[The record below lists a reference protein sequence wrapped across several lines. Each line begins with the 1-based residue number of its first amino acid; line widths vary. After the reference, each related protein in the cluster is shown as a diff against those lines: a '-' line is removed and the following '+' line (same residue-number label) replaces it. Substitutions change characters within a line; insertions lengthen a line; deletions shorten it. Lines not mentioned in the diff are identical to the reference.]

1 MSANQELFELKFYE
15 WEEKFKDKPYLRQ
28 PIGEK
33 WEEYTW
39 GQVGDMARRLASGL
53 KSLNLREGAHIGIY
67 SKNCREWIISDLA
80 IVMAGYVSVPF
91 FPSLNGKELSY
102 IMDYGDVDALFI
114 GKIETW
120 DEIKNDLPAEM
131 PIIRF
136 PKYDGCSNVSVGHE
150 WHEFINS
157 HNPIQNPNTPKLS
170 DLWTIIFTSGTTGN
184 PKGVMLTYQA
194 IDGIKV
200 VLDDPNNP
208 LGIKHTG
215 NNDFISYLPLNH
227 IFERVV
233 IEWCSFRYGGTI
245 SFVESI
251 ETFGQNLKDVQP
263 HVFAAAPRVWTKLQM
278 GILSKFPQKRLDTL
292 LKIPLLSSVLKKL
305 IRKGLGFSKVRVT
318 VSGSAPMPVE
328 LIEWFRKV
336 GVYITNG
343 YGMTEN
349 CAICSSVDGR
359 DFEKLNTVGKAQ
371 KGVEL
376 KIDEATGEILMRG
389 PFVMIGYYKNE
400 ELSNET
406 LRGGWLHTGD
416 KGFLDDD
423 GYLHITGRVADSFK
437 TSKGEYIEPLTLE
450 QFFVNMNEIEEVCVV
465 GLGIA
470 QPLCLVQL
478 SDIGKNTSKEKLS
491 AMFTDTLNGVNSD
504 LVNYKKIS
512 TLIIVKD
519 EWTQENGIIGPTQK
533 LKRGAIDELYSSKY
547 LEWHESDKSLIF
559 ESSHSERSNSYT

>member
-1 MSANQELFELKFYE
+1 MNTNQELFELKFYE
-15 WEEKFKDKPYLRQ
+15 WEKQLKDKPYLKQ
-28 PIGEK
+28 PFGDE

-39 GQVGDMARRLASGL
+39 GEVGNMARRLATGL

-91 FPSLNGKELSY
+91 FPSLNGKELAY

-120 DEIKNDLPAEM
+120 DQIKDDLPEGM
-131 PIIRF
+131 PLIKF
-136 PKYDGCSNVSVGHE
+136 PHYDGCSNVTKGHE
-150 WHEFINS
+150 WFDFIDSHE
-157 HNPIQNPNTPKLS
+157 PMQNPNKPKLS

-184 PKGVMLTYQA
+184 AKGVMLTYQA

-208 LGIKHTG
+208 LGIKHDG

-245 SFVESI
+245 SFVESLD
-251 ETFGQNLKDVQP
+251 TFAKNLKAVQP
-263 HVFAAAPRVWTKLQM
+263 HVFAAAPRVWTKLQL
-278 GILSKFPQKRLDTL
+278 GLLTKFPQKKLDTL
-292 LKIPLLSSVLKKL
+292 LKIPLLSSLLKKL
-305 IRKGLGFSKVRVT
+305 IKKGLGFSKARIV

-359 DFEKLNTVGKAQ
+359 DFEKLHTVGQPQ
-371 KGVEL
+371 KGVKL
-376 KIDEATGEILMRG
+376 KIDQETGEILMKG
-389 PFVMIGYYKNE
+389 PFIMKGYYKNE
-400 ELSNET
+400 ELTNTT

-416 KGFLDDD
+416 KGFLDEDN
-423 GYLHITGRVADSFK
+423 YLHITGRVADSFK

-450 QFFVNMNEIEEVCVV
+450 QYFVNINEIEEVCVV

-470 QPLCLVQL
+470 QPLCLIQL
-478 SDIGKNTSKEKLS
+478 SEIGKNTSREVISKML
-491 AMFTDTLNGVNSD
+491 TDRLAEVNSD

-519 EWTQENGIIGPTQK
+519 EWTQQNGIVGPTQK
-533 LKRGAIDELYSSKY
+533 LKRGAIEDKYSKDY
-547 LEWHESDKSLIF
+547 LNWHNFNEEVIF
-559 ESSHSERSNSYT
+559 E

>member
-1 MSANQELFELKFYE
+1 MNTNQELFEFKFYE
-15 WEEKFKDKPYLRQ
+15 WEKQLKDKPYLKQ
-28 PIGEK
+28 PFGDE

-39 GQVGDMARRLASGL
+39 GEVGDMARRLATGL

-120 DEIKNDLPAEM
+120 DQIKDDLPEGM
-131 PIIRF
+131 PLIKF
-136 PKYDGCSNVSVGHE
+136 PHYDGCSNVTKGHE
-150 WHEFINS
+150 WFKFIDSHE
-157 HNPIQNPNTPKLS
+157 PMQNPNKPKLS

-184 PKGVMLTYQA
+184 AKGVMLTYQA

-208 LGIKHTG
+208 LGIKHDG

-245 SFVESI
+245 SFVESLD
-251 ETFGQNLKDVQP
+251 TFAKNLKAVQP
-263 HVFAAAPRVWTKLQM
+263 HVFAAAPRVWTKLQL
-278 GILSKFPQKRLDTL
+278 GLLTKFPQKKLDKL
-292 LKIPLLSSVLKKL
+292 LKIPLLSSLLKKL
-305 IRKGLGFSKVRVT
+305 IKKGLGFSKARIV

-359 DFEKLNTVGKAQ
+359 DFEKLHTVGQPQ

-376 KIDEATGEILMRG
+376 KIDQETGEILMKG
-389 PFVMIGYYKNE
+389 PFIMKGYHKND
-400 ELSNET
+400 ELTNTT

-416 KGFLDDD
+416 KGFLDEDN
-423 GYLHITGRVADSFK
+423 YLHITGRVADSFK

-450 QFFVNMNEIEEVCVV
+450 QHFVNINEIEEVCVV

-470 QPLCLVQL
+470 QPLCLIQL
-478 SDIGKNTSKEKLS
+478 SEIGKNTSREVISKMLTDRLS
-491 AMFTDTLNGVNSD
+491 EVNSD

-519 EWTQENGIIGPTQK
+519 EWTQQNGIVGPTQK
-533 LKRGAIDELYSSKY
+533 LKRGAIEDKYSKDY
-547 LEWHESDKSLIF
+547 LNWHNFNEEVIF
-559 ESSHSERSNSYT
+559 E

>member
-1 MSANQELFELKFYE
+1 MDTNQELFEFKFYE
-15 WEEKFKDKPYLRQ
+15 WEKQLKDKPYLKQ
-28 PIGEK
+28 PFGDK

-39 GQVGDMARRLASGL
+39 GEVGDMARRLATGL

-91 FPSLNGKELSY
+91 FPSLNGKELAY

-120 DEIKNDLPAEM
+120 DQIKDDLPEGM
-131 PIIRF
+131 PLIKF
-136 PKYDGCSNVSVGHE
+136 PHYDGCSNVTKGHE
-150 WHEFINS
+150 WFKFIDSHE
-157 HNPIQNPNTPKLS
+157 PMQNPNKPKLS

-184 PKGVMLTYQA
+184 AKGVMLTYQA

-208 LGIKHTG
+208 LGIKHDG

-227 IFERVV
+227 IFERAV

-245 SFVESI
+245 SFVESLD
-251 ETFGQNLKDVQP
+251 TFGKNLKAVQP
-263 HVFAAAPRVWTKLQM
+263 HVFAAAPRVWTKLQL
-278 GILSKFPQKRLDTL
+278 GLLAKFPQKKLDTL
-292 LKIPLLSSVLKKL
+292 LKIPLVSSLLKKL
-305 IRKGLGFSKVRVT
+305 IKKGLGFSNARIV

-359 DFEKLNTVGKAQ
+359 DFEKLHTVGQPQ
-371 KGVEL
+371 KGVKL
-376 KIDEATGEILMRG
+376 KIDEETGEILMKG
-389 PFVMIGYYKNE
+389 PFIMKGYYKNE
-400 ELSNET
+400 ELTNTT

-416 KGFLDDD
+416 KGFLDEDN
-423 GYLHITGRVADSFK
+423 YLHITGRVADSFK

-450 QFFVNMNEIEEVCVV
+450 QYFVNINEIEEVCVV

-470 QPLCLVQL
+470 QPLCLIQL
-478 SDIGKNTSKEKLS
+478 SEIGKNTSREVISKML
-491 AMFTDTLNGVNSD
+491 TDRLYEVNSD

-519 EWTQENGIIGPTQK
+519 EWTQQNGIVGPTQK
-533 LKRGAIDELYSSKY
+533 LKRGAIEDKYSKDY
-547 LEWHESDKSLIF
+547 LNWHNFNEEVIF
-559 ESSHSERSNSYT
+559 E

>member
-1 MSANQELFELKFYE
+1 MSADQELFELKFYK
-15 WEEKFKDKPYLRQ
+15 WEEEFKDKPYLRQ

-39 GQVGDMARRLASGL
+39 GEVGDMARRLATGL

-91 FPSLNGKELSY
+91 FPSLNGKELTY

-136 PKYDGCSNVSVGHE
+136 PKYDGCSNVTRGHE

-157 HNPIQNPNTPKLS
+157 HDPIQNPNNPKLS

-292 LKIPLLSSVLKKL
+292 LKIPVLSGILKKL

-349 CAICSSVDGR
+349 CAICSSVDGK
-359 DFEKLNTVGKAQ
+359 DFKKLNTVGKAQ

-376 KIDEATGEILMRG
+376 KIDEGTGEILMRG

-406 LRGGWLHTGD
+406 LRDGWLHTGD

-437 TSKGEYIEPLTLE
+437 TSKGEFIEPLTLE

-478 SDIGKNTSKEKLS
+478 SDIGKNSSREKLS
-491 AMFTDTLNGVNSD
+491 KMFTETLDSVNSD

-533 LKRGAIDELYSSKY
+533 LKRTAIDELYSTKY
-547 LEWHESDKSLIF
+547 LEWHESEESLIF
-559 ESSHSERSNSYT
+559 ESSQSSRSNSYT

>member
-1 MSANQELFELKFYE
+1 MDTNQELFEFKFYE
-15 WEEKFKDKPYLRQ
+15 WEKQLKDKPYLKQ
-28 PIGEK
+28 PFGDK

-39 GQVGDMARRLASGL
+39 GEVGDMARRLATGL

-91 FPSLNGKELSY
+91 FPSLNGKELAY

-120 DEIKNDLPAEM
+120 DQIKDDLPEGM
-131 PIIRF
+131 PLIKF
-136 PKYDGCSNVSVGHE
+136 PHYDGCSNVTKGHE
-150 WHEFINS
+150 WFEFIKS
-157 HNPIQNPNTPKLS
+157 HEPIKNPNKPKLS

-184 PKGVMLTYQA
+184 AKGVMLTYQA

-208 LGIKHTG
+208 LGIKHDG

-245 SFVESI
+245 SFVESLD
-251 ETFGQNLKDVQP
+251 TFAKNLKAVQP
-263 HVFAAAPRVWTKLQM
+263 HVFAAAPRVWTKLQL
-278 GILSKFPQKRLDTL
+278 GLLTKFPQKKLDTL
-292 LKIPLLSSVLKKL
+292 LKIPLLSSLLKKL
-305 IRKGLGFSKVRVT
+305 IKKGLGFSKARIV

-359 DFEKLNTVGKAQ
+359 DFEKLHTVGQPQ
-371 KGVEL
+371 KGVKL
-376 KIDEATGEILMRG
+376 KIDEETGEILMKG
-389 PFVMIGYYKNE
+389 PFIMKGYYKNE
-400 ELSNET
+400 ELTNTT

-416 KGFLDDD
+416 KGFLDEDN
-423 GYLHITGRVADSFK
+423 YLHITGRVADSFK

-450 QFFVNMNEIEEVCVV
+450 QYFVNINEIEEVCVV

-470 QPLCLVQL
+470 QPLCLIQL
-478 SDIGKNTSKEKLS
+478 SEIGKNTSREVISKMLTDRLS
-491 AMFTDTLNGVNSD
+491 EVNSD

-519 EWTQENGIIGPTQK
+519 EWTQQNGIVGPTQK
-533 LKRGAIDELYSSKY
+533 LKRGAIEDKYSKDY
-547 LEWHESDKSLIF
+547 LNWHNFNEEVIF
-559 ESSHSERSNSYT
+559 E

>member
-1 MSANQELFELKFYE
+1 MNTNQELFEFKFYE
-15 WEEKFKDKPYLRQ
+15 WEKQLKDKPYLKQ
-28 PIGEK
+28 PFGDK

-39 GQVGDMARRLASGL
+39 GEVGNMARRLATGL

-91 FPSLNGKELSY
+91 FPSLNGKELAY

-120 DEIKNDLPAEM
+120 DQIKDDLPEGM
-131 PIIRF
+131 PLIKF
-136 PKYDGCSNVSVGHE
+136 PHYDGCSNVTKGHE
-150 WHEFINS
+150 WFEFIDS
-157 HNPIQNPNTPKLS
+157 HEPMQNPNKPKLS

-184 PKGVMLTYQA
+184 AKGVMLTYQA

-208 LGIKHTG
+208 LGIKHDG

-245 SFVESI
+245 SFVESLD
-251 ETFGQNLKDVQP
+251 TFAKNLKAVQP
-263 HVFAAAPRVWTKLQM
+263 HVFAAAPRVWTKLQL
-278 GILSKFPQKRLDTL
+278 GLLTKFPQKKLDKL
-292 LKIPLLSSVLKKL
+292 LKIPLLSSLLKKL
-305 IRKGLGFSKVRVT
+305 IKKGLGFSKARIV

-359 DFEKLNTVGKAQ
+359 DFEKLHTVGQPQ

-376 KIDEATGEILMRG
+376 KIDQETGEILMKG
-389 PFVMIGYYKNE
+389 PFIMKGYYKND
-400 ELSNET
+400 ELTNTT

-416 KGFLDDD
+416 KGFLDEDN
-423 GYLHITGRVADSFK
+423 YLHITGRVADSFK

-450 QFFVNMNEIEEVCVV
+450 QHFVNINEIEEVCVV

-470 QPLCLVQL
+470 QPLCLIQL
-478 SDIGKNTSKEKLS
+478 SEIGKNTSREVISKMLTDRLS
-491 AMFTDTLNGVNSD
+491 EVNSD

-519 EWTQENGIIGPTQK
+519 EWTQQNGIVGPTQK
-533 LKRGAIDELYSSKY
+533 LKRGAIEDKYSKDY
-547 LEWHESDKSLIF
+547 LNWHNFNEEVIF
-559 ESSHSERSNSYT
+559 E

>member
-1 MSANQELFELKFYE
+1 MNTNQELFEFKFYE
-15 WEEKFKDKPYLRQ
+15 WEKQLKDKPYLKQ
-28 PIGEK
+28 PFGDE

-39 GQVGDMARRLASGL
+39 GEVGNMARRLATGL

-91 FPSLNGKELSY
+91 FPSLNGKELAY

-120 DEIKNDLPAEM
+120 DQIKDDLPDGM
-131 PIIRF
+131 PLIKF
-136 PKYDGCSNVSVGHE
+136 PHYDGCSNVTKGHE
-150 WHEFINS
+150 WFEFIDS
-157 HNPIQNPNTPKLS
+157 HEPMQNPNKPKLS

-184 PKGVMLTYQA
+184 AKGVMLTYQA

-208 LGIKHTG
+208 LGIKHDG

-245 SFVESI
+245 SFVESLD
-251 ETFGQNLKDVQP
+251 TFAKNLKAVQP
-263 HVFAAAPRVWTKLQM
+263 HVFAAAPRVWTKLQL
-278 GILSKFPQKRLDTL
+278 GLLTKFPQKKLDTL
-292 LKIPLLSSVLKKL
+292 LKIPLLSSLLKKL
-305 IRKGLGFSKVRVT
+305 IKKGLGFSKARIV

-359 DFEKLNTVGKAQ
+359 DFEKLHTVGQPQ

-376 KIDEATGEILMRG
+376 KIDQETGEILMKG
-389 PFVMIGYYKNE
+389 PFIMKGYYKND
-400 ELSNET
+400 ELTNTT

-416 KGFLDDD
+416 KGFLDEDN
-423 GYLHITGRVADSFK
+423 YLHITGRVADSFK

-450 QFFVNMNEIEEVCVV
+450 QYFVNINEIEEVCGV

-470 QPLCLVQL
+470 KPLCLIQL
-478 SDIGKNTSKEKLS
+478 SEIGKNTSREVISKMLTDRLS
-491 AMFTDTLNGVNSD
+491 EVNSD

-519 EWTQENGIIGPTQK
+519 EWTQQNGIVGPTQK
-533 LKRGAIDELYSSKY
+533 LKRGAIEDKYSKDY
-547 LEWHESDKSLIF
+547 LNWHNFNEEVIF
-559 ESSHSERSNSYT
+559 E

>member
-1 MSANQELFELKFYE
+1 MNTNHELFEFKFYE
-15 WEEKFKDKPYLRQ
+15 WEKQLKDKPYLKQ
-28 PIGEK
+28 PFGDN

-39 GQVGDMARRLASGL
+39 GEVGNMARRLATGL

-91 FPSLNGKELSY
+91 FPSLNGKELAY
-102 IMDYGDVDALFI
+102 IMDYGDVDALFV

-120 DEIKNDLPAEM
+120 DQIKDDLPEGM
-131 PIIRF
+131 PLIKF
-136 PKYDGCSNVSVGHE
+136 PHYDGCSNVTKGHE
-150 WHEFINS
+150 WFEFINS
-157 HNPIQNPNTPKLS
+157 HEPMQNPNQPKLS

-184 PKGVMLTYQA
+184 AKGVMLTYQA

-208 LGIKHTG
+208 LGIKHDG

-245 SFVESI
+245 SFVESLD
-251 ETFGQNLKDVQP
+251 TFGKNLKAVQP
-263 HVFAAAPRVWTKLQM
+263 HVFAAAPRVWTKLQL
-278 GILSKFPQKRLDTL
+278 GLLAKFPQKKLDTL
-292 LKIPLLSSVLKKL
+292 LKIPLVSSLLKKL
-305 IRKGLGFSKVRVT
+305 IKKGLGFSNARIV

-359 DFEKLNTVGKAQ
+359 DFEKLHTVGQPQ

-376 KIDEATGEILMRG
+376 KIDEETGEILMKG
-389 PFVMIGYYKNE
+389 PFIMKGYYKNE
-400 ELSNET
+400 ELTNAT
-406 LRGGWLHTGD
+406 IRGGWLHTGD
-416 KGFLDDD
+416 KGFLDEDN
-423 GYLHITGRVADSFK
+423 YLHITGRVADSFK

-450 QFFVNMNEIEEVCVV
+450 QHFVNINEIEEVCVV

-470 QPLCLVQL
+470 QPLCLIQL
-478 SDIGKNTSKEKLS
+478 SEIGKTTSKEIISTML
-491 AMFTDTLNGVNSD
+491 TDRLNEVNSD

-519 EWTQENGIIGPTQK
+519 EWTQQNGIVGPTQK
-533 LKRGAIDELYSSKY
+533 LKRGAIEDKYSKGY
-547 LEWHESDKSLIF
+547 LNWHNSSEQVIF
-559 ESSHSERSNSYT
+559 E

>member
-1 MSANQELFELKFYE
+1 MDTNQELFEFKFYE
-15 WEEKFKDKPYLRQ
+15 WEKQLKDKPYLKQ
-28 PIGEK
+28 PFGDK

-39 GQVGDMARRLASGL
+39 GEVGNMARRLATGL

-91 FPSLNGKELSY
+91 FPSLNGKELAY

-120 DEIKNDLPAEM
+120 DQIKDDLPEGM
-131 PIIRF
+131 PLIKF
-136 PKYDGCSNVSVGHE
+136 PHYDGCSNVTKGHE
-150 WHEFINS
+150 WFKFIDSHE
-157 HNPIQNPNTPKLS
+157 PMQNPNKPKLS

-184 PKGVMLTYQA
+184 AKGVMLTYQA

-208 LGIKHTG
+208 LGIKHDG

-245 SFVESI
+245 SFVESLD
-251 ETFGQNLKDVQP
+251 TFAKNLKAVQP
-263 HVFAAAPRVWTKLQM
+263 HVFAAAPRVWTKLQL
-278 GILSKFPQKRLDTL
+278 GLLTKFPQKKLDTL
-292 LKIPLLSSVLKKL
+292 LKIPLLSSLLKKL
-305 IRKGLGFSKVRVT
+305 IKKGLGFSKARIV

-359 DFEKLNTVGKAQ
+359 DFEKLHTVGQPQ
-371 KGVEL
+371 KGVKL
-376 KIDEATGEILMRG
+376 KIDEETGEILMKG
-389 PFVMIGYYKNE
+389 PFIMKGYYKNE
-400 ELSNET
+400 ELTNTT

-416 KGFLDDD
+416 KGFLDEDN
-423 GYLHITGRVADSFK
+423 YLHITGRVADSFK

-450 QFFVNMNEIEEVCVV
+450 QYFVNINEVEEVCVV

-470 QPLCLVQL
+470 QPLCLIQL
-478 SDIGKNTSKEKLS
+478 SEIGKNTSREVISKML
-491 AMFTDTLNGVNSD
+491 TDRLAEVNSD

-519 EWTQENGIIGPTQK
+519 EWTQQNGIVGPTQK
-533 LKRGAIDELYSSKY
+533 LKRGAIEDKYSKDY
-547 LEWHESDKSLIF
+547 LNWHNFNEEVIF
-559 ESSHSERSNSYT
+559 E

>member
-1 MSANQELFELKFYE
+1 MDTNQELFEFKFYE
-15 WEEKFKDKPYLRQ
+15 WEKQLKDKPYLKQ
-28 PIGEK
+28 PFGDK

-39 GQVGDMARRLASGL
+39 GEVGDMARRLATGL

-91 FPSLNGKELSY
+91 FPSLNGKELAY

-120 DEIKNDLPAEM
+120 DQIKDDLPEGM
-131 PIIRF
+131 PLIKF
-136 PKYDGCSNVSVGHE
+136 PHYDGCSNVTKGHE
-150 WHEFINS
+150 WFEFIDS
-157 HNPIQNPNTPKLS
+157 HEPMQNPNKPKLS

-184 PKGVMLTYQA
+184 AKGVMLTYQA

-208 LGIKHTG
+208 LGIKHDG

-245 SFVESI
+245 SFVESLD
-251 ETFGQNLKDVQP
+251 TFAKNLKAVQP
-263 HVFAAAPRVWTKLQM
+263 HVFAAAPRVWTKLQL
-278 GILSKFPQKRLDTL
+278 GLLTKFPQKKLDKL
-292 LKIPLLSSVLKKL
+292 LKIPLLSSLLKKL
-305 IRKGLGFSKVRVT
+305 IKKGLGFSKARIV

-359 DFEKLNTVGKAQ
+359 DFDKLHTVGQPQ
-371 KGVEL
+371 KGVKL
-376 KIDEATGEILMRG
+376 KIDEETGEILMKG
-389 PFVMIGYYKNE
+389 PFIMKGYYKNE
-400 ELSNET
+400 ELTNTT

-416 KGFLDDD
+416 KGFLDEDN
-423 GYLHITGRVADSFK
+423 YLHITGRVADSFK

-450 QFFVNMNEIEEVCVV
+450 QYFVNINEIEEVCVV

-470 QPLCLVQL
+470 QPLCLIQL
-478 SDIGKNTSKEKLS
+478 SEIGKNTSREVISKMLTDRLS
-491 AMFTDTLNGVNSD
+491 EVNSD

-519 EWTQENGIIGPTQK
+519 EWTQQNGIVGPTQK
-533 LKRGAIDELYSSKY
+533 LKRGAIEDKYSKDY
-547 LEWHESDKSLIF
+547 LNWHNFNEEVIF
-559 ESSHSERSNSYT
+559 E

>member
-1 MSANQELFELKFYE
+1 MSANQELFEFKFYE
-15 WEEKFKDKPYLRQ
+15 WEKKFRDNPYLRQ
-28 PIGEK
+28 PFGDE

-39 GQVGDMARRLASGL
+39 GKVGDMARRLATGL
-53 KSLNLREGAHIGIY
+53 KSLGLRDGAHIGIY

-102 IMDYGDVDALFI
+102 IMEYGDVDALFL

-120 DEIKNDLPAEM
+120 DDIKNDLPNDM
-131 PIIRF
+131 PIITY
-136 PKYDGCSNVSVGHE
+136 PHYKGCSEITRGFK
-150 WHEFINS
+150 WHDFINS
-157 HNPIQNPNTPKLS
+157 YEPIQNPNKPKLS

-184 PKGVMLTYQA
+184 AKGVMLTYQA

-208 LGIKHTG
+208 LGIKHDG

-245 SFVESI
+245 SFVETI
-251 ETFGQNLKDVQP
+251 DTFGKNLKAVQP
-263 HVFAAAPRVWTKLQM
+263 HVFAAAPRVWTKLQV
-278 GILSKFPQKRLDTL
+278 GILSKFSQKTLDIL
-292 LKIPLLSSVLKKL
+292 LNIPLISGLLKKL
-305 IRKGLGFSKVRVT
+305 IKKGLGFTRT
-318 VSGSAPMPVE
+318 RIAVSGSAPMPVE

-336 GVYITNG
+336 GIFITNG

-349 CAICSSVDGR
+349 CAICSSVDGK
-359 DFEKLNTVGKAQ
+359 DFGKLNTVGKPQ
-371 KGVEL
+371 KGVDL
-376 KIDEATGEILMRG
+376 KIDEETGEILMKG

-400 ELSNET
+400 ELTQQT

-416 KGFLDDD
+416 KGFLDEDN
-423 GYLHITGRVADSFK
+423 YLHITGRVADSFK

-450 QFFVNMNEIEEVCVV
+450 QYFVNINEIEEVCVV

-470 QPLCLVQL
+470 QPICLIQL
-478 SDIGKNTSKEKLS
+478 SEIGKKCSNEEISNLLL
-491 AMFTDTLNGVNSD
+491 DRLNEVNSEV
-504 LVNYKKIS
+504 VNYKKIS
-512 TLIIVKD
+512 TLIVVK
-519 EWTQENGIIGPTQK
+519 EQWTQENGIVGPTQK
-533 LKRGAIDELYSSKY
+533 LKRGKIQDKYSNYY
-547 LEWHESDKSLIF
+547 LKWHESDEKIIF
-559 ESSHSERSNSYT
+559 E

>member
-1 MSANQELFELKFYE
+1 MSANQELFELKFYK
-15 WEEKFKDKPYLRQ
+15 WEEEFKDKPYLRQ

-39 GQVGDMARRLASGL
+39 GEVGDMARRLATGL

-91 FPSLNGKELSY
+91 FPSLNGKELTY

-136 PKYDGCSNVSVGHE
+136 PKYDGCSNVTKGYE

-157 HNPIQNPNTPKLS
+157 HDPIQNPNNPKLS

-292 LKIPLLSSVLKKL
+292 LKIPVLSGILKKL

-349 CAICSSVDGR
+349 CAICSSVDGK
-359 DFEKLNTVGKAQ
+359 DFKKLNTVGKAQ

-376 KIDEATGEILMRG
+376 KIDEGTGEILMRG

-406 LRGGWLHTGD
+406 LRDGWLHTGD

-478 SDIGKNTSKEKLS
+478 SDIGKNSSREKLS
-491 AMFTDTLNGVNSD
+491 KMFTETLDSVNSD

-533 LKRGAIDELYSSKY
+533 LKRTAIDELYSTKY
-547 LEWHESDKSLIF
+547 LEWHESEESLIF
-559 ESSHSERSNSYT
+559 ESSQSSRSNSYT

>member
-1 MSANQELFELKFYE
+1 MSANQELFEFKFYE
-15 WEEKFKDKPYLRQ
+15 WEKKFRDNPYLRQ
-28 PIGEK
+28 PFGDE

-39 GQVGDMARRLASGL
+39 GKVGDMARRLATGL
-53 KSLNLREGAHIGIY
+53 KSLGLRDGAHIGIY

-102 IMDYGDVDALFI
+102 IMEYGDVDALFL

-120 DEIKNDLPAEM
+120 EDIKNDLPNDM
-131 PIIRF
+131 PMITF
-136 PKYDGCSNVSVGHE
+136 PHYKGCSEVTRGFK
-150 WHEFINS
+150 WHDFINS
-157 HNPIQNPNTPKLS
+157 YEPIQNPNKPKLS

-184 PKGVMLTYQA
+184 AKGVMLTYQA

-208 LGIKHTG
+208 LGIKHDG

-245 SFVESI
+245 SFVETI
-251 ETFGQNLKDVQP
+251 DTFGKNLKAVQP
-263 HVFAAAPRVWTKLQM
+263 HVFAAAPRVWTKLQV
-278 GILSKFPQKRLDTL
+278 GILSKFSQKTLDIL
-292 LKIPLLSSVLKKL
+292 LNIPLISGLLKKL
-305 IRKGLGFSKVRVT
+305 IKKGLGFTRT
-318 VSGSAPMPVE
+318 RIAVSGSAPMPVE

-336 GVYITNG
+336 GIFITNG

-349 CAICSSVDGR
+349 CAICSSVDGK
-359 DFEKLNTVGKAQ
+359 DFGKLNTVGKPQ
-371 KGVEL
+371 KGVDL
-376 KIDEATGEILMRG
+376 KIDEETGEILMKG

-400 ELSNET
+400 ELTEQT

-416 KGFLDDD
+416 KGFLDEDN
-423 GYLHITGRVADSFK
+423 YLHITGRVADSFK

-450 QFFVNMNEIEEVCVV
+450 QYFVNINEIEEVCVV

-470 QPLCLVQL
+470 QPICLVQL
-478 SDIGKNTSKEKLS
+478 SEIGKKCSNEEISNLLL
-491 AMFTDTLNGVNSD
+491 DRLNEVNSEV
-504 LVNYKKIS
+504 VNYKKIS
-512 TLIIVKD
+512 TLIVVK
-519 EWTQENGIIGPTQK
+519 EQWTQENGIVGPTQK
-533 LKRGAIDELYSSKY
+533 LKRGKIQDKYSNYY
-547 LEWHESDKSLIF
+547 LKWHESDEKIIF
-559 ESSHSERSNSYT
+559 E

>member
-1 MSANQELFELKFYE
+1 MNTNQELFEFKFYE
-15 WEEKFKDKPYLRQ
+15 WEKQLKDKPYLKQ
-28 PIGEK
+28 PFGDE

-39 GQVGDMARRLASGL
+39 GEVGNMARRLATGL

-91 FPSLNGKELSY
+91 FPSLNGKELAY

-120 DEIKNDLPAEM
+120 DQIKDDLPEGM
-131 PIIRF
+131 PLIKF
-136 PKYDGCSNVSVGHE
+136 PHYDGCSNVTKGHE
-150 WHEFINS
+150 WFEFIDS
-157 HNPIQNPNTPKLS
+157 HEPMQNPNKPKLS

-184 PKGVMLTYQA
+184 AKGVMLTYQA

-208 LGIKHTG
+208 LGIKHDG

-245 SFVESI
+245 SFVESLD
-251 ETFGQNLKDVQP
+251 TFAKNLKAVQP
-263 HVFAAAPRVWTKLQM
+263 HVFAAAPRVWTKLQL
-278 GILSKFPQKRLDTL
+278 GLLTKFPQKKLDTL
-292 LKIPLLSSVLKKL
+292 LKIPLLSSLLKKL
-305 IRKGLGFSKVRVT
+305 IKKGLGFSKARIV

-359 DFEKLNTVGKAQ
+359 DFEKLHTVGQPQ

-376 KIDEATGEILMRG
+376 KIDQETGEILMKG
-389 PFVMIGYYKNE
+389 PFIMKGYYKND
-400 ELSNET
+400 ELTNTT

-416 KGFLDDD
+416 KGFLDEDN
-423 GYLHITGRVADSFK
+423 YLHITGRVADSFK

-450 QFFVNMNEIEEVCVV
+450 QHFVNINEIEEVCVV

-470 QPLCLVQL
+470 QPLCLIQL
-478 SDIGKNTSKEKLS
+478 SEIGKNTSTEVISKMLTDRLS
-491 AMFTDTLNGVNSD
+491 EVNSD

-519 EWTQENGIIGPTQK
+519 EWTQQNGIVGPTQK
-533 LKRGAIDELYSSKY
+533 LKRGAIEDKYSKDY
-547 LEWHESDKSLIF
+547 LNWHNFNEEVIF
-559 ESSHSERSNSYT
+559 E

>member
-1 MSANQELFELKFYE
+1 MNTNQELFEFKFYE
-15 WEEKFKDKPYLRQ
+15 WEKQLKDKPYLKQ
-28 PIGEK
+28 PFGDE

-39 GQVGDMARRLASGL
+39 GEVGNMARRLATGL

-91 FPSLNGKELSY
+91 FPSLNGKELAY

-120 DEIKNDLPAEM
+120 DQIKDDLPEGM
-131 PIIRF
+131 PLIKF
-136 PKYDGCSNVSVGHE
+136 PHYDGCSNVTKGHE
-150 WHEFINS
+150 WFKFIDSHE
-157 HNPIQNPNTPKLS
+157 PMQNPNKPKLS

-184 PKGVMLTYQA
+184 AKGVMLTYQA

-208 LGIKHTG
+208 LGIKHDG

-245 SFVESI
+245 SFVESLD
-251 ETFGQNLKDVQP
+251 TFAKNLKAVQP
-263 HVFAAAPRVWTKLQM
+263 HVFAAAPRVWTKLQL
-278 GILSKFPQKRLDTL
+278 GLLTKFPQKKLDKL
-292 LKIPLLSSVLKKL
+292 LKIPLLSSLLKKL
-305 IRKGLGFSKVRVT
+305 IKKGLGFSKARIV

-359 DFEKLNTVGKAQ
+359 DFEKLHTVGQPQ
-371 KGVEL
+371 KGVKL
-376 KIDEATGEILMRG
+376 KIDEETGEILMKG
-389 PFVMIGYYKNE
+389 PFIMKGYYKND
-400 ELSNET
+400 ELTNTT

-416 KGFLDDD
+416 KGFLDEDN
-423 GYLHITGRVADSFK
+423 YLHITGRVADSFK

-450 QFFVNMNEIEEVCVV
+450 QYFVNINEIEEVCVV

-470 QPLCLVQL
+470 QPLCLIQL
-478 SDIGKNTSKEKLS
+478 SEIGKNTSREVISKMLTDRLS
-491 AMFTDTLNGVNSD
+491 EVNSD

-519 EWTQENGIIGPTQK
+519 EWTQQNGIVGPTQK
-533 LKRGAIDELYSSKY
+533 LKRGAIEDKYSKDY
-547 LEWHESDKSLIF
+547 LNWHNFNEEVIF
-559 ESSHSERSNSYT
+559 E

>member
-1 MSANQELFELKFYE
+1 MDTNQELFELKFYE
-15 WEEKFKDKPYLRQ
+15 WEKQFKDKPYLKQ
-28 PIGEK
+28 PFGDQ

-39 GQVGDMARRLASGL
+39 GEVGDMARRLAAGL

-91 FPSLNGKELSY
+91 FPSLNGKELAY
-102 IMDYGDVDALFI
+102 IMDYGDVDALFV

-120 DEIKNDLPAEM
+120 DDIKNDLPDAM
-131 PIIRF
+131 PLIKF
-136 PKYDGCSNVSVGHE
+136 PHYDGCSNVTKGHE
-150 WHEFINS
+150 WFEFINS
-157 HNPIQNPNTPKLS
+157 HEPIKNPNKPKLS

-184 PKGVMLTYQA
+184 AKGVMLTYQA

-208 LGIKHTG
+208 LGIKHNG

-245 SFVESI
+245 SFVESLD
-251 ETFGQNLKDVQP
+251 TFAKNLKAVQP
-263 HVFAAAPRVWTKLQM
+263 HVFAAAPRVWTKLQL
-278 GILSKFPQKRLDTL
+278 GLLAKFPQKKLDTL
-292 LKIPLLSSVLKKL
+292 LKIPLLSSILKKL
-305 IRKGLGFSKVRVT
+305 IKKGLGFSKARIV

-359 DFEKLNTVGKAQ
+359 DFKKLHTVGQPQ

-376 KIDEATGEILMRG
+376 KIDKETGEILMKG
-389 PFVMIGYYKNE
+389 PFIMKGYYKNE
-400 ELSNET
+400 ELTNNT
-406 LRGGWLHTGD
+406 IRGGWLHTGD
-416 KGFLDDD
+416 KGFLDEDN
-423 GYLHITGRVADSFK
+423 YLHITGRVADSFK

-450 QFFVNMNEIEEVCVV
+450 QHFVNINEIEEVCVV

-470 QPLCLVQL
+470 QPLCLIQL
-478 SDIGKNTSKEKLS
+478 SEIGKNTSKEAISKMLK
-491 AMFTDTLNGVNSD
+491 DRLNEVNSD

-512 TLIIVKD
+512 TLIIVND
-519 EWTQENGIIGPTQK
+519 EWTQQNGIVGPTQK
-533 LKRGAIDELYSSKY
+533 LKRGAIEDKYSQNY
-547 LEWHESDKSLIF
+547 LNWHNSSEQVIF
-559 ESSHSERSNSYT
+559 E